1 MDRHSRPV
9 VFAPIFTA
17 LLVALVAI
25 ACAGTPAVTTSAP
38 SGAIQSGA
46 PAPVDPAPDATL
58 DPGTLDP
65 GTDAAIAFREE
76 MGLRAD
82 LGWVQAV
89 AANPDATGDW
99 GVPLLPFEVADLER
113 RQTGEGELVGVVQQY
128 LAEHADISGGMYI
141 DQPLGG
147 VVTVLVT
154 DDPAPHEAALEAT
167 LGPDAVAVRQVRWT
181 EQELNDLQAKVTDV
195 MDDIAAIPAQLTT
208 TSTDV
213 IGNQVEV
220 TVSSAVPDVATRIAA
235 LVGAAEGQLRVV
247 SDGTGILLLPTGRIE
262 GRVVAPP
269 GTDLT
274 ALSPTFQADVDI
286 GPRDGPL
293 VVLAP
298 DGRFTLADLPP
309 TGYTVTIL
317 ETAVGGNEV
326 GSARVVVPPGGV
338 ATVEIPYEGP

>member
-1 MDRHSRPV
+1 MTCHSRSTGLAP
-9 VFAPIFTA
+9 FAA
-17 LLVALVAI
+17 VLLVALIAI
-25 ACAGTPAVTTSAP
+25 ACAGSPPVGSIAPTAVTPSGDPDPTAQAPGPAV
-38 SGAIQSGA
+38 
-46 PAPVDPAPDATL
+46 DPQIDE
-58 DPGTLDP
+58 
-65 GTDAAIAFREE
+65 AIAFRAQ

-89 AANPDATGDW
+89 AANPDATTDW
-99 GVPLLPFEVADLER
+99 GVPLLPFESAELER
-113 RQTGEGELVGVVQQY
+113 RQTGESELVGVVVQY

-154 DDPAPHEAALEAT
+154 DDPAPHKAALEEI

-181 EQELNDLQAKVTDV
+181 EQELNELQSKVTEV
-195 MDDIAAIPAQLTT
+195 MDDIEAIPARLTT

-213 IGNQVEV
+213 IGNQVEI
-220 TVSSAVPDVATRIAA
+220 TVSSAVPDVEARIAA

-262 GRVVAPP
+262 GRIVAPP
-269 GTDLT
+269 GTDMT
-274 ALSPTFQADVDI
+274 QLSPQYAADVDI
-286 GPRDGPL
+286 GPREAVGI
-293 VVLAP
+293 VVGP
-298 DGRFTLADLPP
+298 DGRFTIDRLPP

-317 ETAVGGNEV
+317 EIPAAGANREV
-326 GSARVVVPPGGV
+326 GSARVTVPPGGV

>member
-1 MDRHSRPV
+1 MGMDRHPRAAG
-9 VFAPIFTA
+9 FAPIVTTMI
-17 LLVALVAI
+17 VALVAI
-25 ACAGTPAVTTSAP
+25 ACAGTPAATTSP
-38 SGAIQSGA
+38 SGANPSGS
-46 PAPVDPAPDATL
+46 PAPVDPDPGATL
-58 DPGTLDP
+58 DARIED
-65 GTDAAIAFREE
+65 AIAFREQ

-89 AANPDATGDW
+89 AANPDATEDW
-99 GVPLLPFEVADLER
+99 GVPLLPFESAELER
-113 RQTGEGELVGVVQQY
+113 RQTGEGELVGVVVEY
-128 LAEHADISGGMYI
+128 LAEHADVSGGLYI

-147 VVTVLVT
+147 IVTVLVT
-154 DDPAPHEAALEAT
+154 DDPAPHRAALEAL

-181 EQELNDLQAKVTDV
+181 EAELSDLQSTVATVTDQ
-195 MDDIAAIPAQLTT
+195 IEAIPARVTS

-220 TVSSAVPDVATRIAA
+220 TVSSAVPDVAARIAG
-235 LVGAAEGQLRVV
+235 LVGAADGQLRVV

-269 GTDLT
+269 GTDMT

-286 GPRDGPL
+286 GPRDGVG
-293 VVLAP
+293 VVVGP

-317 ETAVGGNEV
+317 ETTDFGGHEV
-326 GSARVVVPPGGV
+326 GSARVTVPPGGV
-338 ATVEIPYEGP
+338 ATLEIVYEGS